1 VINQWIDCNCDCK
14 LSIDGSNRSIEINQ
28 SIDGSTRTIAIDQ
41 FNDDWN
47 WSSAMAINQW
57 WKQLIDCGCDC
68 NCDCSCSCGCDWA
81 IDDGSNPS
89 VDDGNNWWQQLVN

>member
-1 VINQWIDCNCDCK
+1 MLIDRLTDDCSNQPFGTVINQWIDCNCDCK

-47 WSSAMAINQW
+47 
-57 WKQLIDCGCDC
+57 
-68 NCDCSCSCGCDWA
+68 
-81 IDDGSNPS
+81 
-89 VDDGNNWWQQLVN
+89 